1 MRDSPE
7 IKARGTV
14 DRLFAESMMG
24 SVEQILK
31 GDIMIYSK
39 VVPSEQDAG
48 VSIVGIFWPVIKV
61 TT

>member
-14 DRLFAESMMG
+14 DRLFAEGMMG
-24 SVEQILK
+24 SILK
-31 GDIMIYSK
+31 GDIMIYPK

-48 VSIVGIFWPVIKV
+48 ISIAGIRD
-61 TT
+61 